1 MDLRRRTDVTPR
13 SSPQRPKINFF
24 TDFFLIADFAE
35 KEGLLVVYDINSAKI
50 YNNKQ

>member
-1 MDLRRRTDVTPR
+1 MDLQRRTDVTPR

-24 TDFFLIADFAE
+24 TDFLIADFAE
-35 KEGLLVVYDINSAKI
+35 KEGLHVVYDINSAKI